1 MLFFISRVKVVEKR
15 PSYISSS
22 VCN

>member
-1 MLFFISRVKVVEKR
+1 MLFFISCVKVVEKR